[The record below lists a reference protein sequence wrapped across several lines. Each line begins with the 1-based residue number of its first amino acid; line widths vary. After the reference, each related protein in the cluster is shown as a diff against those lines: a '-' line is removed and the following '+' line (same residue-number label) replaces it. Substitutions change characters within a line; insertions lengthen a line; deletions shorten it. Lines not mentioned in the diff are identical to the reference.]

1 MREKPLAQGR
11 VAYYWAPPT
20 RDIRAGFSIASR
32 ALGVDYGTACQLAEV
47 LNKTLRDWRIGSDVK
62 TLNERPG
69 MGTLRWMVETY
80 KRGAA
85 WEKVGTRSRGE
96 YERAFRLVLD
106 HKTRTGSDLGD
117 HMVRAMT
124 VNAADKLYAALKK
137 GKRVEKRIRQ
147 ANVCMSRM
155 AIAWDYVRPRNKS
168 LFPQGEENP
177 FRNVVFEY
185 THNTTKPASRGDAFA
200 LHKALVDAGEP
211 HLAVVPLVAFEFH
224 QRPENVLAG
233 FFRWTDY
240 RPSDRPNHVI
250 VEHHKTH
257 EMVPMPLY
265 DDQGA
270 LFPELM
276 EYLDNLE
283 RAGISVVLMRPSRGE
298 KSARPF
304 KYRTARARVRKIAR
318 QAGLAEHITMAACRH
333 GGITELGDAELTE
346 QGVMA
351 LTGHRAPEAA
361 RLYLKRTEAQRL
373 LAARRR
379 RAWVKTIEEKE
390 RSGDG
395 SRNASPAAVSE

>member
-1 MREKPLAQGR
+1 
-11 VAYYWAPPT
+11 
-20 RDIRAGFSIASR
+20 
-32 ALGVDYGTACQLAEV
+32 
-47 LNKTLRDWRIGSDVK
+47 
-62 TLNERPG
+62 
-69 MGTLRWMVETY
+69 
-80 KRGAA
+80 
-85 WEKVGTRSRGE
+85 
-96 YERAFRLVLD
+96 
-106 HKTRTGSDLGD
+106 
-117 HMVRAMT
+117 
-124 VNAADKLYAALKK
+124 
-137 GKRVEKRIRQ
+137 
-147 ANVCMSRM
+147 
-155 AIAWDYVRPRNKS
+155 
-168 LFPQGEENP
+168 
-177 FRNVVFEY
+177 
-185 THNTTKPASRGDAFA
+185 
-200 LHKALVDAGEP
+200 
-211 HLAVVPLVAFEFH
+211 
-224 QRPENVLAG
+224 
-233 FFRWTDY
+233 
-240 RPSDRPNHVI
+240 
-250 VEHHKTH
+250 
-257 EMVPMPLY
+257 MVPMPLY